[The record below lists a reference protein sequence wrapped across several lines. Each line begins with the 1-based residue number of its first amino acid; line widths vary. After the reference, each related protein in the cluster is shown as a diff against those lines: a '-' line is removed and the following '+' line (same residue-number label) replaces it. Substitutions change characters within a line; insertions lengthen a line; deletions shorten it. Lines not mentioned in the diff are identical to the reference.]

1 MIEQQLYDHLQSC
14 KELEPYLTTYA
25 EQKAIFIQEAPG
37 DTEPGWEPG
46 SQYGRMVFT
55 IDTANDPER
64 KLGGH
69 LTVDLFCEKGKQAP
83 NPEDLAAVVIP
94 LIDGYFFTANEE
106 TVSAKWETCDYFNV
120 STEPVSGATLRFA
133 LLAYPNQTTAEPDPI
148 RLVNKWTK
156 KELAK
161 LLGKDL
167 YVIGHSGLPAV
178 WKPTAEKPALYWRNV
193 KTDKCNWIPDT
204 WNCSWQTATL
214 QCHILTP
221 EPEVAGLIA
230 RTIDTA
236 LTQKG
241 QLLFETR
248 SPLFVDRVN
257 RITLTT
263 DSQRLGQVSIEATY
277 GILREPEPAEKLQHI
292 HIKTQIGGTSMAK
305 ETKATTAELK
315 EIKKAPA
322 KEEAVKNDSER
333 SAGQEAGYHIAE
345 FVEAAELLFDT
356 KPVIVR
362 AALKA
367 GGKEIYTKQE
377 AQELVCAITRKEI

>member
-25 EQKAIFIQEAPG
+25 GQKAIFIQEAPG
-37 DTEPGWEPG
+37 DTEPGWGTG
-46 SQYGRMVFT
+46 SQYSRMVFI

-64 KLGGH
+64 TLSGY
-69 LTVDLFCEKGKQAP
+69 LTVDLFCEKGEQSIK
-83 NPEDLAAVVIP
+83 PEDLAPIVIP
-94 LIDGYFFTANEE
+94 LMDGYFFTANEE
-106 TVSAKWETCDYFNV
+106 TVSAKWETCDYFNIP
-120 STEPVSGATLRFA
+120 TEPVCGATLRFA

-156 KELAK
+156 EELAK

-193 KTDKCNWIPDT
+193 KTDKCNWIDDT
-204 WNCSWQTATL
+204 WHCSWQTATL

-230 RTIDTA
+230 RTIDTE

-241 QLLFETR
+241 QLHFETR

-277 GILREPEPAEKLQHI
+277 GILRRPEPAEKLQHI
-292 HIKTQIGGTSMAK
+292 HVKTKIGGTNMAK
-305 ETKATTAELK
+305 EKTTAAEP
-315 EIKKAPA
+315 EEAKKAPTKDEAA
-322 KEEAVKNDSER
+322 KQDPAK
-333 SAGQEAGYHIAE
+333 SAGQETSYRIEE
-345 FVEAAELLFDT
+345 FAEAAELMFDT
-356 KPVIVR
+356 RPVLVR

-367 GGKEIYTKQE
+367 GGKETYTKKE
-377 AQELVCAITRKEI
+377 AQELVCAITRKEV